1 MIIQPISPLKISR
14 RICVNFITN
23 IYCII
28 NILMQRIK
36 TLYSERQQQKQN
48 EKIEKTK
55 QALFN
60 DMQNE
65 WERQDQEASGGQEGE
80 AQASAAERAPY

>member
-1 MIIQPISPLKISR
+1 
-14 RICVNFITN
+14 
-23 IYCII
+23 
-28 NILMQRIK
+28 MQRIK

-65 WERQDQEASGGQEGE
+65 WERQDQEASGGHDGE
-80 AQASAAERAPY
+80 ALASGTEEAPY

>member
-1 MIIQPISPLKISR
+1 
-14 RICVNFITN
+14 
-23 IYCII
+23 
-28 NILMQRIK
+28 MQRIK